1 MQEQNVENLPELVK
15 NGEISVSEAV
25 NLMWEDIYLEPYRY
39 GLFYFSEDQKSEFL
53 LVMRKKFKKI
63 LLDYKRGQLSFI
75 QYLAGKITNYKMS
88 FLREQLESENERKS
102 MESFLKSKTEEEY
115 QKYENGIEA
124 SKKESESDNCLKNFT
139 DIIQTG
145 GSQKLRKKK
154 IAELTALV
162 LMMKAC
168 KDVDD
173 STVCAVSD
181 FTQID
186 RNLLYQKIQELKAT
200 IEKKDEISL
209 RLVAKRN
216 NAFFFHRK
224 YFQEMVAPTST
235 ERKKK
240 IMEKKYDG
248 QTKKWEKHNKTI
260 IERSDSPSIEEVA
273 KAIGIKPRM
282 VSFYINNAKRKNGR
296 SQIQE
301 LLLEKRRK
309 ELLMKGEGKNVFEK
323 VAEKALDIFVDE
335 RKTN

>member
-1 MQEQNVENLPELVK
+1 MKIGGIMQEQNVENLPELVK
-15 NGEISVSEAV
+15 SGEISVSEAV
-25 NLMWEDIYLEPYRY
+25 NLMWEDVYLEPYRY

-168 KDVDD
+168 K
-173 STVCAVSD
+173 
-181 FTQID
+181 
-186 RNLLYQKIQELKAT
+186 E
-200 IEKKDEISL
+200 
-209 RLVAKRN
+209 KRN

-240 IMEKKYDG
+240 IMEKNYDG
-248 QTKKWEKHNKTI
+248 QTKKWEKHNKAI
-260 IERSDSPSIEEVA
+260 IERSDSPSNEDVA

-301 LLLEKRRK
+301 LLLEKRRE